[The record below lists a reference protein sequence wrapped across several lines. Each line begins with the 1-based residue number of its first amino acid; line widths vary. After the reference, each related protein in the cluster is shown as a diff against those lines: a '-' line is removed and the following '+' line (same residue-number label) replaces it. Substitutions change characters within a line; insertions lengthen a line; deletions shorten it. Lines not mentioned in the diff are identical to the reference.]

1 MPLPPSDPSKMH
13 TVFRDTLNGF
23 TSDHAPQNMQIT
35 ETEQGAD
42 GTEKET
48 SLKLKTWNLLKKC
61 HSGNNPFKIIESP
74 EAFRARRTVQY
85 NQIIEELKKGNL
97 DCVFLQ
103 EADELLAPP
112 LSAESQAFEA
122 ELNSRG
128 FEIRKHKATATNSGL
143 VTIIN
148 TTKLKVDGPATPVFG
163 DAGFSVPV
171 RLKSDPSKKIE
182 LTNLHLEFNH
192 DYRQEILEH
201 QFQKIQEGVFSVM
214 GGDFNKN
221 PANQQIVGMIA
232 NPDKPTVVASGG
244 GGKLILTDHTTKLL
258 PKVFDGFLSNPGSG
272 TSTVEAIELEGGGFF
287 EEDPATKKMKLTPKG
302 DGVAPLARSSPG
314 EPYIDKKTE
323 CASIIAAAK
332 QQYPPL
338 PKHAP
343 PPDLPGAPKT
353 VKTPFLKLK
362 ATQQLSEADKAYLP
376 TYSQECKNF
385 FEQQIKEAQDSG
397 KSEYQHVAYNPITP
411 TAQNGYTVGEL
422 RRSDPSKE
430 EELLAT
436 LKYGSI
442 ECPTATGLTDNVQ
455 NFAFLTFLKFESKNA
470 TSADP
475 TIIEINNFS
484 PENLTSLLQLLEQD
498 PTRIPNIILELPPKK
513 EQCTYGDPPKCF
525 TDDEHRAF
533 AAKIQKYHDKPLI
546 AEEKGPK
553 IPSDPPVDPPKLT

>member
-1 MPLPPSDPSKMH
+1 MPLPKPDPAKMH
-13 TVFRDTLNGF
+13 EIFRDTLDGF

-35 ETEQGAD
+35 ETEQEAD
-42 GTEKET
+42 GTSKET
-48 SLKLKTWNLLKKC
+48 PLKLKTWNLLKEC
-61 HSGNNPFKIIESP
+61 HASNNPFKITETP
-74 EAFRARRTVQY
+74 DQFRARRTVQY
-85 NQIIEELKKGNL
+85 NQIIDELKKGNL
-97 DCVFLQ
+97 DCMFLQ

-112 LSAESQAFEA
+112 LSSESQAFEA
-122 ELNSRG
+122 ELKQLG
-128 FEIRKHKATATNSGL
+128 FEIKKHKATATNSGL

-148 TTKLKVDGPATPVFG
+148 TNKLEVVDSPTPVFG

-182 LTNLHLEFNH
+182 LTNLHLQFEH
-192 DYRQEILEH
+192 DYKKEILEH
-201 QFQKIQEGVFSVM
+201 QFQKIREGVFSVM
-214 GGDFNKN
+214 GGDFNHN
-221 PANQQIVGMIA
+221 PANPQIVGMIA
-232 NPDKPTVVASGG
+232 DHTKPTVVASGVSG
-244 GGKLILTDHTTKLL
+244 ELILTDHKTKHS
-258 PKVFDGFLSNPGSG
+258 PKVFDGFLANPGSS

-302 DGVAPLARSSPG
+302 YGAALLARSSPG
-314 EPYIDKKTE
+314 EPYIDKKQE
-323 CASIIAAAK
+323 CAGIIKAAK
-332 QQYPPL
+332 QAYPPL

-353 VKTPFLKLK
+353 AKTPFLKLK

-385 FEQQIKEAQDSG
+385 FEQQIKEAQGSG
-397 KSEYQHVAYNPITP
+397 KPEYQNVAYKPIKP
-411 TAQNGYTVGEL
+411 TAENGYTVGEL
-422 RRSDPSKE
+422 RRSAPSKE

-442 ECPTATGLTDNVQ
+442 ECPTAIGLTDNVQ

-470 TSADP
+470 TPDGP

-484 PENLTSLLQLLEQD
+484 PENLTSLLQLLDQD

-533 AAKIQKYHDKPLI
+533 AAKIQKYHDKPFI
-546 AEEKGPK
+546 AEEKGPD
-553 IPSDPPVDPPKLT
+553 IPSGHPAASPKL